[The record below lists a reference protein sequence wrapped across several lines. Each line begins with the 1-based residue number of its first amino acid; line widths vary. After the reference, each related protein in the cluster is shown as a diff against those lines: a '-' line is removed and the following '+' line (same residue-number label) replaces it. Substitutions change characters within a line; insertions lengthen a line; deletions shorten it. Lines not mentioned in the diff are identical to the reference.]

1 MPCKG
6 SSSGLRRWLTFTTGL
21 LECLCFAGAVFGW
34 ASLVIILRSEGYF
47 SSLCVNNTAVRA
59 TGPNRTVVASER
71 LKFSSTGVNNTHA
84 LECSKQDEHFSLVFT
99 ITSFASNFLS
109 FPSGVLFDWVGTA
122 IARLCAICIFTSGTL
137 MVAFSTPALSVLLFP
152 ALSLMGVAGRMYL
165 MTNLQV
171 GNLFGARRSTVI
183 TVYTGAF
190 GSSSLLFLIIKLL
203 YEAGVPLQSS
213 FLFLSACSVFLVFRT
228 LFLLPLKR
236 IPYPLPEHYTYGIV
250 CCKSNPMMLGRMET
264 NNNSHTILN
273 ETSAEDS
280 TSLNEE
286 LSFRE
291 CLWSSFFFW
300 HLLWLSVIQLRH
312 YLFIGTLNPML
323 QRLSGEDQSVVSQY
337 SNAFAVTQLCGVL
350 CAPWNGLIMDR
361 HQAKLK
367 AAGLEDHEAELR
379 AVMLSLTLT
388 SLFCVLFS
396 VCAMIP
402 VLPLQYF
409 TFFLQVLN
417 RAFYTGSDAAFIHII
432 FPSCHFGKVYGLIK
446 GLSALLSL
454 LQYPCFILVEDILN
468 GDPLYV
474 NIGLTVLVLVIF
486 IHPVSVYIYCQRLA
500 LRQKQIKVNTVS
512 C

>member
-59 TGPNRTVVASER
+59 TGPNRT
-71 LKFSSTGVNNTHA
+71 
-84 LECSKQDEHFSLVFT
+84 QDEHFSLVFT

-236 IPYPLPEHYTYGIV
+236 IPYPLPEHYTYG
-250 CCKSNPMMLGRMET
+250 
-264 NNNSHTILN
+264 
-273 ETSAEDS
+273 
-280 TSLNEE
+280 
-286 LSFRE
+286 FRE

-367 AAGLEDHEAELR
+367 AAELR